1 MLEIKNLKRSFGQE
15 VAVDSATLSI
25 EDNSIVTL
33 ISQNN
38 SIDKT
43 TLIGLISGH
52 LIPDEGSLSFN
63 GVNMIPLSPY
73 QRKKQGLS
81 CVALEDY
88 LFDHLTI
95 ADHVLATARN
105 ANSTINELYAQ
116 WRLDSQFLKKSF
128 TALANAGIDV
138 PMETKISELS
148 AVKKK
153 MLLLGLAMLEP
164 FELLVWEDPL
174 KGLSKNSYQE
184 IEKLIIELKRKQ
196 KSIFFTCTDS
206 DFAKNI
212 ADTLLIMEAGQITY
226 AP

>member
-25 EDNSIVTL
+25 EDNSIVAL
-33 ISQNN
+33 ISQSNT
-38 SIDKT
+38 IAKT

-52 LIPDEGSLSFN
+52 LIPDEGHLFFN
-63 GVNMIPLSPY
+63 GVNIVPLNPY

-88 LFDHLTI
+88 LFNHLTI
-95 ADHVLATARN
+95 ADHVLAVARN
-105 ANSTINELYAQ
+105 ASSTINELYAQ

-128 TALANAGIDV
+128 TALASAGVDL

-148 AVKKK
+148 PIKKK
-153 MLLLGLAMLEP
+153 MLSLGLAMLEP

-174 KGLSKNSYQE
+174 KGISKESYPE

-196 KSIFFTCTDS
+196 KSVFFTCTDS
-206 DFAKNI
+206 EFAKKV
-212 ADTLLIMEAGQITY
+212 ADKQFIMQAGRISN